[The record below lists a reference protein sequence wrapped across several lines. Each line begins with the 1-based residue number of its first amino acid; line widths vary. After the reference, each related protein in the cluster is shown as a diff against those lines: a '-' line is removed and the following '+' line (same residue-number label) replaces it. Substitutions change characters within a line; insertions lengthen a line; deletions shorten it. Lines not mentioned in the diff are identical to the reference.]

1 MINCLMVSGQSL
13 TDDIRQALLET
24 ARKMVKAGSKK
35 RRFSLKG
42 FEGRVTTKYE
52 HHSVG
57 NLRGMHFEATVESE
71 RMKTKV
77 SFLVRQVDLDE
88 GDEYFWHEA
97 RVRLNRYD
105 LN

>member
-1 MINCLMVSGQSL
+1 MVSGQSL

-24 ARKMVKAGSKK
+24 AQKMVKAGSKK

-52 HHSVG
+52 HHSIG
-57 NLRGMHFEATVESE
+57 NLRGMYFEATVESE
-71 RMKTKV
+71 RVKTNV
-77 SFLVRQVDLDE
+77 SFLVREVDLDE
-88 GDEYFWHEA
+88 GDTYFWHEA
-97 RVRLNRYD
+97 RIRLNRPD